1 MVLAGIRV
9 LDVGSYVAGPAAA
22 TMMGDFGAEVIKIE
36 PPEGDPY
43 RSLHRLPGSPVGD
56 RDYYWV
62 LDSRNK
68 KSLVLDLKR
77 PEARDALE
85 RLVRSADVFLT
96 NMPLD
101 VRARLGI
108 RWADL
113 EPLNGRLVYA
123 SLTAYGESGPEANK
137 TGFDATAWWARTGL
151 MDNVRSGPDSP
162 PARSIPG
169 MGDHA
174 TAMAL
179 FGAVMMAL
187 YQRERTGKGG
197 MVSTSLMAAGLWS
210 NAMFVQAHLCGA
222 TVRQRPPR
230 ELALNALGNMYR
242 CGDDRWFIL
251 AAVSEERQ
259 WPGLV
264 RALDRPDLAE
274 DARFATLGARR
285 KHVHNLVAK
294 LDEIFATRPWAEWRE
309 RLDAEGITF
318 GGIAKLEDLAG
329 DRQMLETGAL
339 TPLSDPDAGAAL
351 TVNSP
356 VFYEG
361 VAKVAPGRAP
371 RIGEHTDD
379 VLRTCGY
386 GEAEI
391 AALRRAGVVAGS
403 SAASAVPAIE
413 ARPAADGSGD
423 G

>member
-1 MVLAGIRV
+1 M
-9 LDVGSYVAGPAAA
+9 
-22 TMMGDFGAEVIKIE
+22 
-36 PPEGDPY
+36 
-43 RSLHRLPGSPVGD
+43 
-56 RDYYWV
+56 
-62 LDSRNK
+62 
-68 KSLVLDLKR
+68 
-77 PEARDALE
+77 
-85 RLVRSADVFLT
+85 RSADVFLT

-113 EPLNGRLVYA
+113 EPLNGRLIYA

-151 MDNVRSGPDSP
+151 MDNVRSGPDAP

-210 NAMFVQAHLCGA
+210 NAMYVQAHLCGA
-222 TVRQRPPR
+222 AVRQRPPR
-230 ELALNALGNMYR
+230 EQALNALGNMYR

-251 AAVSEERQ
+251 AALSEERQ
-259 WPGLV
+259 WPGFV

-274 DARFATLGARR
+274 DPRFATLAARR
-285 KHVHNLVAK
+285 KHVRDLVAE

-339 TPLSDPDAGAAL
+339 TPLVGSGRRGRAHREQPGVLRGRGEGRAGAARPASASTRTRSCGPAGTARPRSRRCGARASWRVHPSHELGEPPPAQCSAEQL
-351 TVNSP
+351 TGPAHDRPSS
-356 VFYEG
+356 
-361 VAKVAPGRAP
+361 P
-371 RIGEHTDD
+371 RIRGGGELKALLSHDEQRLRHCHYRRGLDRRGACTGRRSLDSSETAHLKPPGSD
-379 VLRTCGY
+379 VSL
-386 GEAEI
+386 
-391 AALRRAGVVAGS
+391 
-403 SAASAVPAIE
+403 
-413 ARPAADGSGD
+413 
-423 G
+423 

>member
-1 MVLAGIRV
+1 M
-9 LDVGSYVAGPAAA
+9 
-22 TMMGDFGAEVIKIE
+22 
-36 PPEGDPY
+36 
-43 RSLHRLPGSPVGD
+43 GD

-85 RLVRSADVFLT
+85 RLVRSADVFVT

-187 YQRERTGKGG
+187 YQRERTGNGG

-222 TVRQRPPR
+222 AVRQRPPR
-230 ELALNALGNMYR
+230 EQALNALGNMYR

-285 KHVHNLVAK
+285 KHVHDLVAE

-329 DRQMLETGAL
+329 DRQMLEIGAL

-361 VAKVAPGRAP
+361 VGEGGAGTSASPRRAHGRSLADLWIRRGRDRGAAALGRRGGCERRLRGPGYR
-371 RIGEHTDD
+371 
-379 VLRTCGY
+379 
-386 GEAEI
+386 GEA
-391 AALRRAGVVAGS
+391 GC
-403 SAASAVPAIE
+403 
-413 ARPAADGSGD
+413 
-423 G
+423 

>member
-1 MVLAGIRV
+1 MILAGIRV
-9 LDVGSYVAGPAAA
+9 LDVGSFVAGPAAA
-22 TMMGDFGAEVIKIE
+22 TVMGDFGAEVIKIE

-43 RSLHRLPGSPVGD
+43 RSLHRLPGSPEGD

-68 KSLVLDLKR
+68 KGLALDLKR
-77 PEARDALE
+77 PEAREVLE

-151 MDNVRSGPDSP
+151 MDNARSGPDAP

-210 NAMFVQAHLCGA
+210 NAHVRPGA
-222 TVRQRPPR
+222 
-230 ELALNALGNMYR
+230 
-242 CGDDRWFIL
+242 
-251 AAVSEERQ
+251 S
-259 WPGLV
+259 
-264 RALDRPDLAE
+264 
-274 DARFATLGARR
+274 
-285 KHVHNLVAK
+285 
-294 LDEIFATRPWAEWRE
+294 
-309 RLDAEGITF
+309 
-318 GGIAKLEDLAG
+318 
-329 DRQMLETGAL
+329 
-339 TPLSDPDAGAAL
+339 
-351 TVNSP
+351 
-356 VFYEG
+356 
-361 VAKVAPGRAP
+361 
-371 RIGEHTDD
+371 
-379 VLRTCGY
+379 
-386 GEAEI
+386 
-391 AALRRAGVVAGS
+391 LRRR
-403 SAASAVPAIE
+403 
-413 ARPAADGSGD
+413 RPAAPASRAGAECPRQHVPVRRRPLVHPAPPCRRSGSGPGSCARSSVRISPRIRASPPWARDGSTCMAWSPRSTRSSRRARGPSGASD
-423 G
+423 WTRRASRSAGSRSSRIWSGTGRCWRAER

>member
-22 TMMGDFGAEVIKIE
+22 TVMGDFGAEVIKIE

-68 KSLVLDLKR
+68 KSVVLDLKR

-113 EPLNGRLVYA
+113 EPLNERLVYA

-151 MDNVRSGPDSP
+151 MDNVRSAPDAP

-210 NAMFVQAHLCGA
+210 NAMYVQAHLCGA
-222 TVRQRPPR
+222 AVRQRPPR
-230 ELALNALGNMYR
+230 EQALNALGNMYR

-251 AAVSEERQ
+251 AALSEERQ
-259 WPGLV
+259 WPGFV

-274 DARFATLGARR
+274 DPRFATLGARR
-285 KHVHNLVAK
+285 KHVHGLVADARRD
-294 LDEIFATRPWAEWRE
+294 LRDAPVGRVARATGRGGHHVRRDRE
-309 RLDAEGITF
+309 ARGSGRGPA
-318 GGIAKLEDLAG
+318 
-329 DRQMLETGAL
+329 
-339 TPLSDPDAGAAL
+339 DAGNRSAHAARG
-351 TVNSP
+351 S
-356 VFYEG
+356 G
-361 VAKVAPGRAP
+361 RRGRAHREQP
-371 RIGEHTDD
+371 G
-379 VLRTCGY
+379 VLRGRDEGGAGARAPPRRAHGRSLAELWVRRSRDRSAAARGRRGGLERHPRGPGY
-386 GEAEI
+386 RGEA
-391 AALRRAGVVAGS
+391 RC
-403 SAASAVPAIE
+403 
-413 ARPAADGSGD
+413 
-423 G
+423 

>member
-1 MVLAGIRV
+1 M
-9 LDVGSYVAGPAAA
+9 
-22 TMMGDFGAEVIKIE
+22 
-36 PPEGDPY
+36 
-43 RSLHRLPGSPVGD
+43 
-56 RDYYWV
+56 
-62 LDSRNK
+62 
-68 KSLVLDLKR
+68 LDLKR

-113 EPLNGRLVYA
+113 GLLNERLVYA
-123 SLTAYGESGPEANK
+123 SVTAYGESGPEANK

-151 MDNVRSGPDSP
+151 MDNVRSGPDAP

-197 MVSTSLMAAGLWS
+197 MVSTSLMAAGTLVERHVR
-210 NAMFVQAHLCGA
+210 AGALCGA
-222 TVRQRPPR
+222 AVRQRPAR
-230 ELALNALGNMYR
+230 EQALNALGNMYR

-251 AAVSEERQ
+251 AALSEERQ

-264 RALDRPDLAE
+264 RALGRPDLAE
-274 DARFATLGARR
+274 DPRFATLEARR
-285 KHVHNLVAK
+285 KHVHGLVAK

-339 TPLSDPDAGAAL
+339 TPLADPDAGAAL

-371 RIGEHTDD
+371 RLGEHTDE

-391 AALRRAGVVAGS
+391 EALRRA
-403 SAASAVPAIE
+403 ASWR
-413 ARPAADGSGD
+413 ARAPPTRARLSRRGPLLNDPGER
-423 G
+423 